1 VLSNGVR
8 TMVPTHITTGTRI
21 VVLTDDGSYVER
33 AKD

>member
-8 TMVPTHITTGTRI
+8 TSVPPFIDTGTRI
-21 VVLTDDGSYVER
+21 VVATSDGHYVER